1 MSLSLNYYF
10 FQYIKNLLDP
20 RKENTFH
27 LQVEQERM
35 SSQSNKP
42 QTWHATLIKILPRG
56 LVRITT
62 IPLNHSSSNQQSNRC
77 CPPDRVPRRWVA
89 RFPVL

>member
-35 SSQSNKP
+35 SSQ
-42 QTWHATLIKILPRG
+42 LE
-56 LVRITT
+56 
-62 IPLNHSSSNQQSNRC
+62 
-77 CPPDRVPRRWVA
+77 
-89 RFPVL
+89 